1 MLGGSLTFPER
12 IRDLTGLEK
21 LTARCLTL
29 DLPQWKVLRR
39 SRSGATCVQ
48 PHQKVLG
55 KGAHKQGLRFTL
67 RFTTEFQEGWGMSPE
82 YSGPVMSS
90 WKSESAR
97 CHHANLPSSAE
108 VWGKSFLLLEN
119 HRGFTFLNKTEKK
132 ASTENTELKGITIL
146 FVEDIKSPR
155 YIRLTCLHLPNG
167 AGCFWGLFK
176 H

>member
-12 IRDLTGLEK
+12 IRDLTGLGK

-29 DLPQWKVLRR
+29 DLPQWRSWEEAGRVWCVSSHTKRCWGRR
-39 SRSGATCVQ
+39 HTRKALGLHSGSPLSSRRAEACPLNILDLLCYLESQ
-48 PHQKVLG
+48 
-55 KGAHKQGLRFTL
+55 
-67 RFTTEFQEGWGMSPE
+67 
-82 YSGPVMSS
+82 
-90 WKSESAR
+90 SAR

-108 VWGKSFLLLEN
+108 VWGKSSLLLEN
-119 HRGFTFLNKTEKK
+119 HRGFTFLTKTEKK
-132 ASTENTELKGITIL
+132 ASTENIELKGITIL